1 MQGCLT
7 MINAFALFSLHKV
20 AVVSAEIGNFAAKSS
35 KDMLIHD
42 YISSTPTAPSQTAG
56 NAARHATGVL
66 KKTLLPC
73 IVSMLALSAM
83 AQDIQLPSPNLK
95 QQSLTVVEALNTR
108 HSVRSFDATKA
119 LTTQQL
125 SDLCWAACGTTRGGN
140 FRTAPSAMN
149 RQEIRLFAFT
159 REGVFEYDAKAN
171 LLVRKASGD
180 HRRLMAS
187 NSPDSEMKQTFVM
200 DAPVVLLMVID
211 SERFGSNDGRA
222 MMMGCVDAGNVSE
235 NVNLYCQA
243 VGLATV
249 PRATH
254 DTAGIRRLL
263 GLSDRQLPIM
273 NNPVGYAK

>member
-1 MQGCLT
+1 
-7 MINAFALFSLHKV
+7 
-20 AVVSAEIGNFAAKSS
+20 
-35 KDMLIHD
+35 
-42 YISSTPTAPSQTAG
+42 
-56 NAARHATGVL
+56 
-66 KKTLLPC
+66 
-73 IVSMLALSAM
+73 
-83 AQDIQLPSPNLK
+83 
-95 QQSLTVVEALNTR
+95 
-108 HSVRSFDATKA
+108 
-119 LTTQQL
+119 
-125 SDLCWAACGTTRGGN
+125 
-140 FRTAPSAMN
+140 MN

-254 DTAGIRRLL
+254 DTAGIRRQSKIDDKVEHFSTGRTVADNLL
-263 GLSDRQLPIM
+263 VLQLPVVKP
-273 NNPVGYAK
+273 PVEVPVIEVMLGAGGAESGANDNQS